1 VRTSWD
7 EAAGRIDVDANWE
20 AIQGA
25 GIGVT
30 YLGHAQYPAALGDDA
45 EPPGVLFWAG
55 DLDLLNRSC
64 VAIVGSRR
72 CTGYGREVAHAIAL
86 GLVRAG
92 VVVVSGLALGID
104 GAAHTGALADPTGTT
119 IGVAASGVDVPY
131 PRRHTG
137 LWSEVVAR
145 GVIISET
152 PPGRPAQAWR
162 FPARN
167 RVIAA
172 LGAKVVV
179 VESQQGGGSMLTVA
193 AADQRSVD
201 VLVVPGPVNS
211 PASAGTNELLRSG
224 STPVR
229 HARDVLDEL
238 GDFRSWD
245 DGQGQLAVLTPP
257 RPKLDA
263 LGRQVL
269 AAVDRTP
276 TTVAT
281 MVERTG
287 LAPAALSA
295 AAMKLE
301 RLGLIRGQ
309 PGWWER
315 SPR

>member
-1 VRTSWD
+1 
-7 EAAGRIDVDANWE
+7 
-20 AIQGA
+20 
-25 GIGVT
+25 
-30 YLGHAQYPAALGDDA
+30 
-45 EPPGVLFWAG
+45 
-55 DLDLLNRSC
+55 
-64 VAIVGSRR
+64 
-72 CTGYGREVAHAIAL
+72 
-86 GLVRAG
+86 
-92 VVVVSGLALGID
+92 
-104 GAAHTGALADPTGTT
+104 
-119 IGVAASGVDVPY
+119 
-131 PRRHTG
+131 
-137 LWSEVVAR
+137 LWSEVIAR

-172 LGAKVVV
+172 LAKKVVV
-179 VESQQGGGSMLTVA
+179 VESQEGGGSMLTA
-193 AADQRSVD
+193 HAADRRSVD

-229 HARDVLDEL
+229 HARDVLDEM
-238 GDFRSWD
+238 GDFRSWV
-245 DGQGQLAVLTPP
+245 DGQGQLAVITPASV
-257 RPKLDA
+257 KLDA
-263 LGRQVL
+263 LGRQVM
-269 AAVDRTP
+269 AAVDSTP
-276 TTVAT
+276 TSVAS

-315 SPR
+315 TPG